1 MGNECE
7 GEAELELEFLLSD
20 RSTWGQHSTVPK
32 YSMYSSLQVTV
43 PDRRYIPVVA
53 ATRLCVISMAV
64 WMPVE
69 GNWNNE
75 VPPTS

>member
-43 PDRRYIPVVA
+43 RDRKVHTLPVVA
-53 ATRLCVISMAV
+53 DDKTVRYIHGRVDARRRKL
-64 WMPVE
+64 E
-69 GNWNNE
+69 
-75 VPPTS
+75 

>member
-43 PDRRYIPVVA
+43 PDRKVHTGGGRRQDCASHPWP
-53 ATRLCVISMAV
+53 CGC
-64 WMPVE
+64 P
-69 GNWNNE
+69 
-75 VPPTS
+75 